1 MVDSGDPMIALTVRL
16 TVKAGREQETADMF
30 RSYVKLVQTEPGCSR
45 FDVLQ
50 SRKDPRE
57 FLLYELYKDDAALDA
72 HRRTP
77 HFLDY
82 SPKIADLEEKRD
94 SELFNCVA

>member
-1 MVDSGDPMIALTVRL
+1 MICLTVHL

-30 RSYVKLVQTEPGCSR
+30 RSYVKLVQTEPGCMR
-45 FDVLQ
+45 FDVHQ
-50 SRKDPRE
+50 SRKDPRR
-57 FLLYELYKDDAALDA
+57 FMLYELYRDDAGLEA

-82 SPKIADLEEKRD
+82 SPKIEHLTEHRE
-94 SELFNCVA
+94 SELYNNVA